1 MERRVSVYFNFRPY
15 NPKQGY
21 LLPPSL
27 DDWLPE
33 SHLARFISDA
43 VDSMD
48 LSGFYRFYRAN
59 GQGSAAYHPVMM
71 VKILFYAYCVGM
83 PSSRKIAKGLV
94 DDVALRWL
102 AAGNAPDFRT
112 ISEFRRQHLKILKS
126 LFIQVLLLCRRAGL
140 AKVGVVALDGT
151 KVRANA
157 SLAKNRKYSSL
168 ASEEKKLL
176 ETVDRL
182 LREAGEVDKR
192 EDGIYGSRRGDELP
206 EGLATVT
213 NRLRKIREAKAQLE
227 AEAKADAREQEEKI
241 EARLREEEE
250 TGKKKRGRKPKD
262 PDEAVDDSAKA
273 NLTDLDSRIQKTR
286 RGYIQG
292 YNAQAM
298 VSEDQIVVAC
308 DVVQDANDI
317 HQLAPMVEL
326 TKDELKKLNEECG
339 LVLAD
344 AGYCSEEN
352 LEYLLDPDSPN
363 ALIATRKD
371 RKQRNDTDPPPRGRI
386 PKDSRLR
393 DLMDRKLRTMVGR
406 ALYGM
411 RSYIVEPVFG
421 QMKECRN
428 LKRFLLRG
436 LEKVKG
442 EFSLWCITHN
452 LLKIYRNNPKVVR
465 S

>member
-1 MERRVSVYFNFRPY
+1 VHFNFRPY

-33 SHLARFISDA
+33 NHLVRFISDA

-48 LSGFYRFYRAN
+48 LRKFYRFYRAN

-71 VKILFYAYCVGM
+71 VKVLLYAYCVGM

-102 AAGNAPDFRT
+102 AAGNTPDFRT
-112 ISEFRRQHLKILKS
+112 ISEFRRQHSKMLES
-126 LFIQVLLLCRRAGL
+126 LFMQVLLLCGRAGL
-140 AKVGVVALDGT
+140 AKVGIVALDGT

-157 SLAKNRKYSSL
+157 SLAKNRKYSRL
-168 ASEEKKLL
+168 ASEEKELL
-176 ETVDRL
+176 QTVERL
-182 LREAGEVDKR
+182 LREAQEVDEQ
-192 EDGIYGSRRGDELP
+192 EDGIYGSRHGDELP
-206 EGLATVT
+206 EELATVKK
-213 NRLRKIREAKAQLE
+213 RLRKILEAKAQLE
-227 AEAKADAREQEEKI
+227 AEAKARELEQKEKI
-241 EARLREEEE
+241 EARSREEEE

-262 PDEAVDDSAKA
+262 PDESVDDSAKA
-273 NLTDLDSRIQKTR
+273 NITDPESRIQKTR
-286 RGYIQG
+286 HGHIQG

-308 DVVQDANDI
+308 DVVQDANDF
-317 HQLAPMVEL
+317 HQLVPMVES
-326 TKDELKKLNEECG
+326 TKDNLKNIDEECG

-352 LEYLLDPDSPN
+352 LEYLSEPESPN
-363 ALIATRKD
+363 ALVATKKD
-371 RKQRNDTDPPPRGRI
+371 HKQRNDTEPPPRGRI
-386 PKDSRLR
+386 PKDSGLR
-393 DLMDRKLRTMVGR
+393 DLMDRKLRTTVGR

-421 QMKECRN
+421 QMKACRN

-452 LLKIYRNNPKVVR
+452 LLKLYRNNAQMVR
-465 S
+465 N